1 MNIGID
7 IDGVLTDLA
16 KYIIEYGS
24 KMCIEENWTLN
35 INAEEYWE
43 TKTFNWEEGQ
53 DEKFWNKYLV
63 HYVTEY
69 NPRIFANEIIQK
81 LKQEGNNIYIITAR
95 DESGLP
101 PEAYGKMQEL
111 TKNWLE
117 KNNSKYDKLI
127 FASDD
132 EKLKQC
138 IDNDIDIMIED
149 SPNNIIN
156 ISSKIP
162 VIKFWCRYN
171 KKIEGENI
179 ITGYSW
185 YHIYD
190 IIKKWKIREQP

>member
-7 IDGVLTDLA
+7 VDGVLTDLE
-16 KYIIEYGS
+16 KYIIDYGS

-35 INAEEYWE
+35 IDIDKYWE
-43 TKTFNWEEGQ
+43 NKTFNWREEQG
-53 DEKFWNKYLV
+53 EKFWNKYLV

-69 NPRIFANEIIQK
+69 TPRIFAQEVIEK

-101 PEAYGKMQEL
+101 PEAYGKMQKL
-111 TKNWLE
+111 TKEWLR
-117 KNNSKYDKLI
+117 KNNISYNKLI
-127 FASDD
+127 FAANE
-132 EKLKQC
+132 EKLQKC
-138 IDNDIDIMIED
+138 IDNEVDVMIED

-162 VIKFWCRYN
+162 VIKYYCRYN
-171 KKIEGENI
+171 REIEGENI

-185 YHIYD
+185 YHIYR
-190 IIKKWKIREQP
+190 IIKEMKGE